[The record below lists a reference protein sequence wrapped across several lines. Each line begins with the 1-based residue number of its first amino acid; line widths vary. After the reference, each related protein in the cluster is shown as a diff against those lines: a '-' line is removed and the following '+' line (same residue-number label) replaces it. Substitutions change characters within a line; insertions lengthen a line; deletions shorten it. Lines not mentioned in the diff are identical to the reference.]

1 MAGGE
6 VMEKQFFTVIEASKE
21 LGLTEQTVRNYLTS
35 GRLGKHKIFNS
46 TVIPREEID
55 RYKKEMRERGER

>member
-1 MAGGE
+1 
-6 VMEKQFFTVIEASKE
+6 MEKQFFTVTEASKE

-35 GRLGKHKIFNS
+35 GRLEKRKIFNS

-55 RYKKEMRERGER
+55 RYKKEMKDR

>member
-1 MAGGE
+1 
-6 VMEKQFFTVIEASKE
+6 MEKQFFTVREASKE
-21 LGLTEQTVRNYLTS
+21 LGLTEQTVRDYLTS
-35 GRLGKHKIFNS
+35 GRLEKRKIFNS